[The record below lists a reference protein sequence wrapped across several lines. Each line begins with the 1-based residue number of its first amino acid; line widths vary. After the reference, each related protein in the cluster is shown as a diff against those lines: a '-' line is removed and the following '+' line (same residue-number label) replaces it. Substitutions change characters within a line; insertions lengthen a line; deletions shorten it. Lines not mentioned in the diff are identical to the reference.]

1 MVISCF
7 QWRAVVSR
15 GRMAGAGLLVLGL
28 AGCAQFPSLDAL
40 AAFKPASD
48 YQTNASFSA
57 PQVAWPEDGWWRTYG
72 DKQLDGLIEEALR
85 DSPDMAAAVARLGR
99 AEAAGQVA
107 GAPLLPQVSANASAT
122 QQRQSYNYLMPK
134 SATPQGWNDYG
145 RATLDLS
152 WELDFWGKNRAA
164 LAAATSEVEARRAEV
179 AQARLL
185 LAANVASAYA
195 ELARLYAARDT
206 AARSVE
212 VRAKTATLFAERFTN
227 GLETRGSVRDAEARR
242 ATAEGDL
249 LSMEEQIGLQR
260 NCLAA
265 LLGAGP
271 DRGLSIARPAVQ
283 LDARPGLPGNLPVE
297 LIGRR
302 PDIVAARLQAEA
314 QLRRIDQKKAE
325 FYPNI
330 NLTAFIGLQSL
341 GLDMLNKSGSTVG
354 SIGPAISLPIFT
366 GGRLRGELRG
376 SVATYEEAVAN
387 YNRTVSLALQEVADA
402 GLSQRTLGGRLAKAE
417 EATSAAAEA
426 HRVARN
432 RYEGGLSSYL
442 EVLSAEDVLLN
453 SLRSL
458 SDLQSRAFTLDVA
471 LIRALGGGYREA
483 AVSATESST

>member
-1 MVISCF
+1 MFVHRLFMC
-7 QWRAVVSR
+7 AVMRR
-15 GRMAGAGLLVLGL
+15 GRLAGTGLLVLGL

-40 AAFKPASD
+40 SAFKPAPD
-48 YQTNASFSA
+48 YRTNASFAA
-57 PQVAWPEDGWWRTYG
+57 PQVAWPEDGWWQAYG
-72 DKQLDGLIEEALR
+72 DKQLDGLVEEALR
-85 DSPDMAAAVARLGR
+85 DSPDMAAAAARLRR
-99 AEAAGQVA
+99 AEAAGLVA
-107 GAPLLPQVSANASAT
+107 GAPLMPQVGGNASAT
-122 QQRQSYNYLMPK
+122 QQRQSYNYL
-134 SATPQGWNDYG
+134 TPASMTPEGWKDYG
-145 RATLDLS
+145 RATLDFS
-152 WELDFWGKNRAA
+152 WELDFWGKNRAG
-164 LAAATSEVEARRAEV
+164 LAAATSEVESRRAEV
-179 AQARLL
+179 AQARLV

-195 ELARLYAARDT
+195 EMTRLFSARDT

-212 VRAKTATLFAERFTN
+212 VRAQTATLFAERFTN

-249 LSMEEQIGLQR
+249 LAIDEQIGLQR
-260 NCLAA
+260 NRLAA

-271 DRGLSIARPAVQ
+271 DRGLSITRPVVR
-283 LDARPGLPGNLPVE
+283 LDARPGLPGNLPAE

-302 PDIVAARLQAEA
+302 PDVVAARLQAEA
-314 QLRRIDQKKAE
+314 QQRRIDQKKAE
-325 FYPNI
+325 FYPNV
-330 NLTAFIGLQSL
+330 NLSAFIGLQSL
-341 GLDMLNKSGSTVG
+341 GLDLLTKSGSTVG

-387 YNRTVSLALQEVADA
+387 YNRTVTQALQEVADA
-402 GLSQRTLGGRLAKAE
+402 GLSQRALGGRLAKAE
-417 EATSAAAEA
+417 EAADAAAEA

-458 SDLQSRAFTLDVA
+458 TDLQSRAFALDVT

-483 AVSATESST
+483 LHQNPESNT